1 MTFKTLVKAIDS
13 QQLILE
19 DEQSNLIYW
28 PRDKAPETIAIGQ
41 ILQITINDEA
51 DGNNQSAKEILN
63 ELLKDTA

>member
-28 PRDKAPETIAIGQ
+28 PKDKAPETITVGQ
-41 ILQITINDEA
+41 ILQITVNGDA